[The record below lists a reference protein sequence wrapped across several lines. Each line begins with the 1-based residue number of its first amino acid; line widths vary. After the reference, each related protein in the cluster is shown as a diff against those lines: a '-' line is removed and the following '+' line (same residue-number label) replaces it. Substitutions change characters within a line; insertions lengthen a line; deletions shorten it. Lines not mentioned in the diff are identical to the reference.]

1 MASLTGQTVASTY
14 PILLK
19 IETSPLNTVFKT
31 VEAGNG
37 TDSALQ
43 LATTGIKS
51 QGTFE
56 STGAAVVGGAIT
68 VTGLSTLNAGA
79 TITGAV
85 TVTGAATVST
95 TLGVTGVLTATG
107 GVVGALTGA
116 VTGNTAGT
124 HTGAVNGTVGATT
137 PTTGAFTSVSSTK
150 GHFGF
155 TDTNW
160 NLSAANFYLQGQAY
174 MTGSVGIG
182 VQSPTVALDVNGA
195 INATGTITGAL
206 TGNTTGVHTG
216 AVVGNVTGDTAG
228 VHTGAVTGNV
238 TGNATGSSGSCTG
251 NSATATALATTRN
264 IALTGV
270 VTGNVNFDGS
280 ANVSITTSG
289 GGTITSVSDQANSST
304 GYLDLPVGTTVERPA
319 SPASGNSRYNT
330 TLAALEYYTGSAW
343 ESSATAASTLTQFS
357 ASGSAPVYACRAWV
371 SFNGSTA
378 GSDPLTLTRDGFGN
392 VASVVR
398 TGTGKYT
405 ITFTTAMPD
414 AFYCMSGMAIEESAT
429 GDGMA
434 VSIAHGSTPTSGSF
448 QITVVEDAGT
458 YFNASR
464 VTVMV
469 VR

>member
-31 VEAGNG
+31 VEAGDG

-85 TVTGAATVST
+85 TVST

-116 VTGNTAGT
+116 VTGNTAG
-124 HTGAVNGTVGATT
+124 
-137 PTTGAFTSVSSTK
+137 
-150 GHFGF
+150 
-155 TDTNW
+155 
-160 NLSAANFYLQGQAY
+160 
-174 MTGSVGIG
+174 
-182 VQSPTVALDVNGA
+182 
-195 INATGTITGAL
+195 
-206 TGNTTGVHTG
+206 
-216 AVVGNVTGDTAG
+216 

-238 TGNATGSSGSCTG
+238 TGNVTGTVSGNAG
-251 NSATATALATTRN
+251 SATVLATTRN

-270 VTGNVNFDGS
+270 VTGNANFDGS
-280 ANVSITTSG
+280 ANISITTSG

-304 GYLDLPVGTTVERPA
+304 GYLDLPVGTTAERPV

-330 TLAALEYYTGSAW
+330 TLAALEYYTGTAW
-343 ESSATAASTLTQFS
+343 ESSATATSTLTQFN

-371 SFNGSTA
+371 NFNGQGVVAIRAS
-378 GSDPLTLTRDGFGN
+378 GN
-392 VASVVR
+392 VSSI
-398 TGTGKYT
+398 TDNGTGDYT
-405 ITFTTAMPD
+405 VNFTTAMSD
-414 AFYCMSGMAIEESAT
+414 ANYTVATSGH
-429 GDGMA
+429 GDVTNYNRNCQVRG
-434 VSIAHGSTPTSGSF
+434 TPTTSSVRVMTDGYSGLYD
-448 QITVVEDAGT
+448 VEFVFVAI
-458 YFNASR
+458 FR
-464 VTVMV
+464 
-469 VR
+469 